1 MTLIEDAREGHV
13 KITENMALPI
23 IRDILVAVDLLHK
36 GGILVS
42 SNPSDVISCTNTT
55 FFF

>member
-13 KITENMALPI
+13 KITEKIALPI

-42 SNPSDVISCTNTT
+42 SGPSNVISCTNTT
-55 FFF
+55 SF